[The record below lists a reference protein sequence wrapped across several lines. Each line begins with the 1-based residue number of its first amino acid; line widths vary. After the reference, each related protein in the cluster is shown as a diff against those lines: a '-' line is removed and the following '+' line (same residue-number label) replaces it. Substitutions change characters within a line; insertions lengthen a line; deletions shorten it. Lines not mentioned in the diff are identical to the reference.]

1 MKDPM
6 SFLSALRPS
15 IKTANKREVAET
27 VWEKCPKC
35 AQLIYDADLPGSLF
49 TCTHCGHHLRWPL
62 AQRLA
67 ALWDDGQSLAI
78 AVPEAS
84 DDPLHFKDK
93 KKYAERLREA
103 RGRTLQRDAFA
114 AAWGT
119 VHGQPLVMVALDF
132 DFMTGSM
139 GRAVGHAIVA
149 AAQFALAKRLP
160 LLAITASGGARMQE
174 STLSLLQMART
185 TAAVVELKQAGLPY
199 LCLLTDPTTGGVT
212 ASFAMQGDIILAE
225 PGALIGFA
233 GPRVI
238 EQTIRQTLPE
248 GFQTAEYLLEH
259 GMVDAVVKRADL
271 RETLRKILSTLAT
284 QQATKQA

>member
-1 MKDPM
+1 MLLVHAM
-6 SFLSALRPS
+6 SFLSALRPR
-15 IKTANKREVAET
+15 IKTVQKKEVTET

-35 AQLIYDADLPGSLF
+35 SQLIYDADLPQHLF
-49 TCTHCGHHLRWPL
+49 CCTHCGHHLRWPL
-62 AQRLA
+62 NQRLT
-67 ALWDDGQSLAI
+67 ALWDDGQAIPI
-78 AVPEAS
+78 AVPEVA
-84 DDPLHFKDK
+84 DDPLKFRDK
-93 KKYAERLREA
+93 KKYADRLRDA
-103 RGRTLQRDAFA
+103 RGSTLRRDAFVA
-114 AAWGT
+114 AHGT
-119 VHGQPLVMVALDF
+119 VHGQPLAVIALDF

-139 GRAVGHAIVA
+139 GRAVGEAIIA
-149 AAQFALAKRLP
+149 SAQYAMQHRLP

-212 ASFAMQGDIILAE
+212 ASFAMQGDIIFAE

-248 GFQTAEYLLEH
+248 GFQTAEYLLAH
-259 GMVDAVVKRADL
+259 GMVDAVVTRAHL
-271 RETLRKILSTLAT
+271 REELGKILRTFNKA
-284 QQATKQA
+284 A

>member
-1 MKDPM
+1 M

-15 IKTANKREVAET
+15 IKTQQKKELAET

-35 AQLIYDADLPGSLF
+35 AQLIYQNDLPTNLY
-49 TCTHCGHHLRWPL
+49 CCNHCGHHLRWPL
-62 AQRLA
+62 PLRLSS
-67 ALWDDGQSLAI
+67 LWDGGSAKTLP
-78 AVPEAS
+78 VPDVR
-84 DDPLHFKDK
+84 DDPLKFKDK
-93 KKYAERLREA
+93 KRYADRLRDA
-103 RGRTLQRDAFA
+103 RASTLRRDAFA
-114 AAWGT
+114 VEYGL
-119 VHGQPLVMVALDF
+119 VEGQPLVVVALDF

-139 GRAVGHAIVA
+139 GRAVGNAIVA
-149 AAQFALAKRLP
+149 AAQYALAQRLP
-160 LLAITASGGARMQE
+160 LLAIAASGGARMQE

-212 ASFAMQGDIILAE
+212 ASFAMQGDITLAE

-248 GFQTAEYLLEH
+248 GFQSAEYLLAH
-259 GMVDAVVKRADL
+259 GMVDAVVKRTEL
-271 RETLRKILSTLAT
+271 RLTLGKLLRSFQLKA
-284 QQATKQA
+284 

>member
-1 MKDPM
+1 MLKLLAM

-15 IKTANKREVAET
+15 IKTAQKKEVAET

-35 AQLIYDADLPGSLF
+35 NQLIYDADLPAHLF
-49 TCTHCGHHLRWPL
+49 CCTHCGHHLRWSL
-62 AQRLA
+62 NQRLA
-67 ALWDDGQSLAI
+67 ALWDTSESIAI
-78 AVPEAS
+78 PVPEVA
-84 DDPLHFKDK
+84 DDPLKFKDK
-93 KKYAERLREA
+93 KKYADRLKDA
-103 RGRTLQRDAFA
+103 RGTTLRRDAFVA
-114 AAWGT
+114 SRGT
-119 VHGQPLVMVALDF
+119 VHGQPLSLIALDF

-139 GRAVGHAIVA
+139 GRAVGNAIVA
-149 AAQFALAKRLP
+149 ACQYATEHRLP

-174 STLSLLQMART
+174 STLSLMQMART

-248 GFQTAEYLLEH
+248 GFQTAEYLLAH
-259 GMVDAVVKRADL
+259 GMVDAVVKRTNL
-271 RETLRKILSTLAT
+271 REELGKILRALSQTA
-284 QQATKQA
+284 